1 MGVHPIWP
9 HVLPLPCHQLLLLL
23 FALGRQPLLLH
34 VLLHRNTD
42 GAGGALALLVMLQ
55 QLSGS
60 HTPAKVGGTSKSC
73 RACLLTDAEEG
84 LHALRCGLCG
94 ELQPVL
100 NTHTTIMGVD
110 C

>member
-9 HVLPLPCHQLLLLL
+9 HVLPLPRHHLLLLL

-34 VLLHRNTD
+34 MLLHRHTD

-60 HTPAKVGGTSKSC
+60 NTPAEVGGTSTSC
-73 RACLLTDAEEG
+73 KGFSGD
-84 LHALRCGLCG
+84 
-94 ELQPVL
+94 
-100 NTHTTIMGVD
+100 
-110 C
+110 